1 MKDAKPLLLL
11 LGGAGALG
19 VLALA
24 ASSPGRQAASRALEA
39 GMDWMDR
46 VLARVSKHEGRHD
59 SLNLNYDGA
68 GLSFGIIQWAQKPGS
83 LGVLL
88 AEMQRTDPARFATTF
103 GQDWPALLQ
112 TTAAGSLAP
121 VGGQVLWREPWVSR
135 FQAAGRDPVFVA
147 VQNRLAK
154 NGEHFQ
160 GAIEAARELGVATER
175 SLALLYD
182 TSVQQG
188 PAFAKRLARRVRARI
203 TGGGAAAV
211 SYPELLATYAQLA
224 PAHFRRTTPPTSPYP
239 ASHIEWRKTGDVW
252 HAWAGRF
259 DLYAGIARRRMG
271 IVNDPD
277 LSDEPVRLP
286 EPPART
292 A

>member
-1 MKDAKPLLLL
+1 M
-11 LGGAGALG
+11 
-19 VLALA
+19 
-24 ASSPGRQAASRALEA
+24 
-39 GMDWMDR
+39 
-46 VLARVSKHEGRHD
+46 
-59 SLNLNYDGA
+59 
-68 GLSFGIIQWAQKPGS
+68 
-83 LGVLL
+83 
-88 AEMQRTDPARFATTF
+88 
-103 GQDWPALLQ
+103 
-112 TTAAGSLAP
+112 
-121 VGGQVLWREPWVSR
+121 
-135 FQAAGRDPVFVA
+135 
-147 VQNRLAK
+147 
-154 NGEHFQ
+154 
-160 GAIEAARELGVATER
+160 
-175 SLALLYD
+175 
-182 TSVQQG
+182 
-188 PAFAKRLARRVRARI
+188 
-203 TGGGAAAV
+203 